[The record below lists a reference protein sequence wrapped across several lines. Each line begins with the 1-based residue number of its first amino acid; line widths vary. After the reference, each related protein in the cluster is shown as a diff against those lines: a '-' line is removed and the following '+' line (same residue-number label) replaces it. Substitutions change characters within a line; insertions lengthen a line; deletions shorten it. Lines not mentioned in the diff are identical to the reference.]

1 MEDISEFKSFEL
13 NFIDVIGALQSMI
26 SSEAHLR
33 EAVRT
38 EAARAEAAETACTE
52 AKRVADDN
60 RANAAATAAGATQ
73 ASHALAAAQDELTTI
88 KSKIELSERQKS
100 LLEEKC
106 SEMSDRIGVLEKE
119 LEELRPLQSV
129 HSALQK
135 QYVELESRV
144 RIATEEARN
153 EASSLESEVRRV
165 ERCARGGE
173 EVRTRARL
181 AAAAHAR
188 ERKLAADEKQHL
200 TAELMRANTEIARL
214 GSIVSELQYRLSD
227 YSNNKSKMK
236 LINESESDTLAELRA
251 ALEVERA
258 GAAKTEQAL
267 AAALADNL
275 TLATQLHKQDNIEHT
290 QASPSKQNNTTTNIS
305 PIDLFLAE

>member
-1 MEDISEFKSFEL
+1 MEDISEFESFEL
-13 NFIDVIGALQSMI
+13 NFIDVVGALQSLI

-33 EAVRT
+33 EALRT

-52 AKRVADDN
+52 AKRVSDDN
-60 RANAAATAAGATQ
+60 RANAAATAAGAAQ
-73 ASHALAAAQDELTTI
+73 ASHALAAAQDELTAI
-88 KSKIELSERQKS
+88 KSKIEFSERQRG

-106 SEMSDRIGVLEKE
+106 SEMTKKIGVLERE

-129 HSALQK
+129 HSTLQK

-144 RIATEEARN
+144 RLATEEARR
-153 EASSLESEVRRV
+153 EASWLESEVRRV

-200 TAELMRANTEIARL
+200 TAELQRANAEITRL
-214 GSIVSELQYRLSD
+214 GSIVTELQYRLSD
-227 YSNNKSKMK
+227 YTNNRSKIK
-236 LINESESDTLAELRA
+236 PTTETDTLAELRA
-251 ALEVERA
+251 ALEMERVS
-258 GAAKTEQAL
+258 AAKTERAL

-275 TLATQLHKQDNIEHT
+275 TLATHLHKQENIEHT
-290 QASPSKQNNTTTNIS
+290 QTSPSKQNNATNIS